1 MHLHRIDHDRNMA
14 RFYSMQV
21 QRTLFG
27 EWTLLREWG
36 RIGNGGQQK
45 AEAFA
50 SEAEAVIALAARAD
64 AKVGRGYRNTV
75 RRSPR
80 P

>member
-1 MHLHRIDHDRNMA
+1 MHLYRIDHNRNMA

-36 RIGNGGQQK
+36 RIG
-45 AEAFA
+45 
-50 SEAEAVIALAARAD
+50 
-64 AKVGRGYRNTV
+64 TV
-75 RRSPR
+75 RSRLSRRRQKPQPLWPR
-80 P
+80 APTQKSGEAIAIR

>member
-21 QRTLFG
+21 QKTLFG
-27 EWTLLREWG
+27 EWTLFREWG
-36 RIGNGGQQK
+36 RIGSAGQRK

-50 SEAEAVIALAARAD
+50 SEAEAAIALATSAAV
-64 AKVGRGYRNTV
+64 KV
-75 RRSPR
+75 RRRYCSATRRNPR
-80 P
+80 S